1 MSKKFSW
8 LKKLV
13 WPFLLVAVGAAAFF
27 TQDQWMPHAQ
37 QFMAFLKNERAN
49 GEEEPEEQAP
59 SETPDT
65 LTLSPAAWKNIG
77 LMTGMVK

>member
-49 GEEEPEEQAP
+49 G
-59 SETPDT
+59 
-65 LTLSPAAWKNIG
+65 
-77 LMTGMVK
+77 